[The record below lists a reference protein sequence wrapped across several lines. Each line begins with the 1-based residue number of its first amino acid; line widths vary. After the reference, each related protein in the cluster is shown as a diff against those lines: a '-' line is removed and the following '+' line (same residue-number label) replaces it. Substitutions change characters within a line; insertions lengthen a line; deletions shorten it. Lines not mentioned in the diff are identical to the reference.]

1 METISYEALL
11 AVWEMYESRTNKS
24 FDMCFV
30 PSLPAHQF
38 CLLPLGV
45 VPLAG
50 SHDNWPTLALAPD

>member
-1 METISYEALL
+1 
-11 AVWEMYESRTNKS
+11 MYESQTNKS

-45 VPLAG
+45 VPLAS
-50 SHDNWPTLALAPD
+50 SHDHWPTLALAPD